1 MLAEWDPHPFGVMHE
16 HLPTRSLGR
25 ITAPVTWVLGGES
38 PPWMRK
44 LHDRAVFRL
53 RSVETVTI
61 NGAGHLVHLDQPD
74 AFVDTITRAWRTPV
88 GGL

>member
-1 MLAEWDPHPFGVMHE
+1 
-16 HLPTRSLGR
+16 
-25 ITAPVTWVLGGES
+25 VTWVLGGES

-44 LHDRAVFRL
+44 LHDRAVSRL

-74 AFVDTITRAWRTPV
+74 AFVDTVTRAWRTPAV
-88 GGL
+88 GW